1 MRLDRAADD
10 NGLLHLGGIGD
21 RCSERFGKH
30 LPRYARFFGIR
41 LALGRLLLRQFV
53 KRAAIRQRHF
63 LQTCRLHRGRNA
75 KPATRLLHSGSNDIY
90 LYANISWHEYQQ
102 HFPDA
107 DQQNIAHEIGLNV
120 GNRLK
125 SLRLDQQGTTAVEF
139 AIVAPVFIALIV
151 GTLALCVAL
160 FLIGSLHYAVQES
173 ARCASVKTTIC
184 SDSATTIAYAQSH
197 YFGPN
202 VLPTFTYAAAA
213 CGSSV
218 SASISYSMD
227 VGFRTYTI
235 PFSATACFP

>member
-1 MRLDRAADD
+1 
-10 NGLLHLGGIGD
+10 
-21 RCSERFGKH
+21 
-30 LPRYARFFGIR
+30 
-41 LALGRLLLRQFV
+41 
-53 KRAAIRQRHF
+53 
-63 LQTCRLHRGRNA
+63 
-75 KPATRLLHSGSNDIY
+75 
-90 LYANISWHEYQQ
+90 
-102 HFPDA
+102 
-107 DQQNIAHEIGLNV
+107 LNV
-120 GNRLK
+120 RNRLK
-125 SLRLDQQGTTAVEF
+125 SLGLDQQGTTAVEF
-139 AIVAPVFIALIV
+139 AIVAPVFIALTV

-218 SASISYSMD
+218 SASISYSMN